1 MMGALEGAALIE
13 KLEAARAAEK
23 EQALCYRS
31 LAARAEEKASIDA
44 QRFHDLHADEQHHLS
59 RLTARVLELG
69 GHPRDLSGTTTPILQ
84 LDDWEGA
91 VHAREL
97 VEVDRYRAL
106 LAEPLDSITRHLIQ
120 EILEV
125 EEHHAREL
133 GGKWTMA

>member
-1 MMGALEGAALIE
+1 MMEKLEGAALIE

-31 LAARAEEKASIDA
+31 LAARAEDQASADA

-69 GHPRDLSGTTTPILQ
+69 GHPRDLSGDKTPVLQ
-84 LDDWEGA
+84 LEGWESA
-91 VHAREL
+91 VHAREV
-97 VEVDRYRAL
+97 VEVERYRTL
-106 LAEPLDSITRHLIQ
+106 LAETLDPITRDLIQ